1 MPLIVSKY
9 VEKDSTRIFAISE
22 FYAVMKSIS
31 TPLGGWGQIITP
43 EFPVGVYKCVRF
55 AYHMFGNTM
64 GSLEVVAQGSQ
75 ETKFTETGTLIY
87 MIEIDAPTRI
97 VSCFKFILILI
108 DIVDGLEKNPVRVIF

>member
-1 MPLIVSKY
+1 MPLIASKY

-43 EFPVGVYKCVRF
+43 EFPVGVYKCFRF

-64 GSLEVVAQGSQ
+64 GSFEVVAQGSQ
-75 ETKFTETGTLIY
+75 ETKFSRAGMKVTQTVLRGKL
-87 MIEIDAPTRI
+87 APSQTPPSSFR
-97 VSCFKFILILI
+97 SCWHL
-108 DIVDGLEKNPVRVIF
+108 